1 VPASTTSIVR
11 FGDLSL
17 DLRTGELRKKGK
29 RIRLQAQPFQVLA
42 LLLREPGALV
52 TREELRKELWSDNT
66 FVDFEDGLN
75 GAIRK
80 LRQVLGDSTEHPRY
94 IETLPRRGYRFVGR
108 IEPEPANAVPEHD
121 AAAQQHPAIETR
133 NTTPAWPSE
142 VITKAPAGSG
152 NRSGVGRRRM
162 VLVAAVILVAA
173 ATAIAVVGQRVGWRV
188 QALLGTAR
196 NAPIRSV
203 AILPL
208 DNLSGDPN
216 EEYFSDGITEQLITD
231 LGKAGGL
238 RVISHTSAMHYK
250 GSRKTLPEIARE
262 LNVDAIVEGAVMHNQ
277 NRVRI
282 TAQLVRGSPEEHL
295 WAESY
300 ERNATDLLDLQN
312 EVAAAIAA
320 KILGKIS
327 PEQRA
332 QFAAATPTNPE
343 AYAAVMRARFYI
355 HNRRSAEGARKALQ
369 YSMQATQLDGRSAV
383 AYSALADSYE
393 AMSFLGAAL
402 PSEVMPKAEAAAER
416 ALTLDPELGPAHL
429 ALEGILETY
438 YWSWRGAERECKRAL
453 ELNPNDSG
461 AHGAY
466 AEYLAAVG
474 RLDEAVEEAKR
485 ARGLDPLSLL
495 SNREVARILYY
506 ARRHEESLAELRQVG
521 EMFPDSAVVYNW
533 VDWNYE
539 VQGLRE
545 RAVEADLENEQT
557 NGRSTEVLAELRQV
571 YKNVGPRGYWEKAVQ
586 LASDGRAPLD
596 PYELALMYIQLGKK
610 KEALHCLEKAYQERT
625 IFMTWIKVDPMLD
638 PLRAELQ
645 FKDLLRHMGLAE

>member
-1 VPASTTSIVR
+1 MPASTSSIVR
-11 FGDLSL
+11 FGDLSI
-17 DLRTGELRKKGK
+17 DLRTGELRKKDK
-29 RIRLQAQPFQVLA
+29 RLRLQTQPFQVLE
-42 LLLREPGALV
+42 LLLREPGELV
-52 TREELRKELWSDNT
+52 TREELRKKLWSDNT

-75 GAIRK
+75 TAIRK

-94 IETLPRRGYRFVGR
+94 IETLPRRGYRFIGR
-108 IEPEPANAVPEHD
+108 IEPQPTNALPEQD
-121 AAAQQHPAIETR
+121 AAAQQHPAIENR
-133 NTTPAWPSE
+133 NTAPALPAE
-142 VITKAPAGSG
+142 VITEAREQSG
-152 NRSGVGRRRM
+152 KRAGVGRRRV
-162 VLVAAVILVAA
+162 VLVASAILVATA
-173 ATAIAVVGQRVGWRV
+173 ATIAVVGQRVGWRAR
-188 QALLGTAR
+188 ALPGTAR

-208 DNLSGDPN
+208 ENLSGDPN

-262 LNVDAIVEGAVMHNQ
+262 LNVDAIVEGAVIHNQ

-320 KILGKIS
+320 RILGKIS

-332 QFAAATPTNPE
+332 QFAAAAPINPE

-355 HNRRSAEGARKALQ
+355 RNRRSAEGARKALE
-369 YSMQATQLDGRSAV
+369 YSLQATQLDGHSAV
-383 AYSALADSYE
+383 AYSALADSY
-393 AMSFLGAAL
+393 AGMSFLGADL
-402 PSEVMPKAEAAAER
+402 PSVAMPKAEAAAER
-416 ALTLDPELGPAHL
+416 ALTLDPELGSAHL
-429 ALEGILETY
+429 ASGSILLIY
-438 YWSWRGAERECKRAL
+438 YWNWRGAEREYKRAL
-453 ELNPNDSG
+453 ELNPSDSE
-461 AHGAY
+461 AHGGY

-506 ARRHEESLAELRQVG
+506 ARRHEESLAELHQVG
-521 EMFPDSAVVYNW
+521 EMFPDSGVIYNW
-533 VDWNYE
+533 VDWNYQ

-545 RAVEADLENEQT
+545 KAVEADLENEQT

-571 YKNVGPRGYWEKAVQ
+571 YKNKGPQGYWKKAVE
-586 LASDGRAPLD
+586 LALQGRAPID
-596 PYELALMYIQLGKK
+596 PYELALMYIQLGNK
-610 KEALHCLEKAYQERT
+610 KEALHCLEKAYQER
-625 IFMTWIKVDPMLD
+625 IVFMPWVKVDPMLD
-638 PLRAELQ
+638 PLREEPQ
-645 FKDLLRHMGLAE
+645 FKGFLRHMGLAE